1 MTFIIIILGTLI
13 LGVIVGALLYRNNA
27 QKIQKTEDSGKKL
40 LDALKGR

>member
-27 QKIQKTEDSGKKL
+27 QKLHKTEDSGKKL